1 MERFSIQSHQ
11 QQQQQPHYEAISPPT
26 SCSSSLSQQQHKKPA
41 ANAGPKQQQH
51 KSAAAATTTPSGERG
66 KKRGIQKDALA
77 TILESD
83 LLLSEEDVLNTIGI
97 LPDMQP
103 SAPNSPTSY
112 YHYFPTDS
120 QASLV
125 QMWES
130 SEQDYGIQ
138 VTIVGRG
145 HKFVSAHNPAKVKH
159 ITTSVEETER
169 LVAFQVARPGHAFMP
184 LESDPTSVLMLHS
197 QYLELLKFMAGDWVH
212 VRSKLVSDCQQL
224 SDGNKLAWL
233 QGSVYFR
240 GEGGANHTYQIG
252 KTRHGDVLDF
262 VTSAVLNKTTNPPSI
277 QLSCTLCYK
286 LATLGSLTF
295 NPQPLINLSR
305 DIPILSDYLV
315 YKGRPT
321 IIQHQ
326 PGSSL

>member
-1 MERFSIQSHQ
+1 MEIFPPPQQHQ
-11 QQQQQPHYEAISPPT
+11 QQTPHYEAISPPT
-26 SCSSSLSQQQHKKPA
+26 SCSMSLSQQQQHKKQTLT
-41 ANAGPKQQQH
+41 NAGPKQQ
-51 KSAAAATTTPSGERG
+51 KSAVTASGDRG
-66 KKRGIQKDALA
+66 KKRMIQKDALA

-83 LLLSEEDVLNTIGI
+83 LLLSEEDMTTIGN
-97 LPDMQP
+97 LPDLP
-103 SAPNSPTSY
+103 PLLNSPTSY
-112 YHYFPTDS
+112 YHYFPTDT

-125 QMWES
+125 HLWEA

-145 HKFVSAHNPAKVKH
+145 HKFVSPHNPAKVKH
-159 ITTSVEETER
+159 ITTNVEETER
-169 LVAFQVARPGHAFMP
+169 LVAFQVARPGQAFMP
-184 LESDPTSVLMLHS
+184 LETDPSSVLMLHS
-197 QYLELLKFMAGDWVH
+197 QYLELLKFVSGEWVQ

-224 SDGNKLAWL
+224 SEGNKLAWL

-240 GEGGANHTYQIG
+240 GEGGANHTHQIG
-252 KTRHGDVLDF
+252 KTRHGDVLDL
-262 VTSAVLNKTTNPPSI
+262 VSSAVVNKSTNPPSI

-305 DIPILSDYLV
+305 DFNILSDYLV

-321 IIQHQ
+321 TIQHQ
-326 PGSSL
+326 PGSAL